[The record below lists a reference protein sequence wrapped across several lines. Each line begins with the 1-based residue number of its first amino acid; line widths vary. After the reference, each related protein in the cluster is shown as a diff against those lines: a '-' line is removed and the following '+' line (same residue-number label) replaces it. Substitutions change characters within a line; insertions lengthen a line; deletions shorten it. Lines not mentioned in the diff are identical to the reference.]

1 MLPCSVYIIE
11 LILCSLS
18 FFTHTKI
25 KERGQAKKGMSST
38 VTIVYQSYSHV
49 LFFVSMKIKTTHNLQ
64 FSMPFAAEM
73 DIKSSGSSYER
84 H

>member
-1 MLPCSVYIIE
+1 MLESLFAGVIIFDF
-11 LILCSLS
+11 IFS
-18 FFTHTKI
+18 FSYFLKI
-25 KERGQAKKGMSST
+25 
-38 VTIVYQSYSHV
+38 
-49 LFFVSMKIKTTHNLQ
+49 FFASMKIKTTHNLQ